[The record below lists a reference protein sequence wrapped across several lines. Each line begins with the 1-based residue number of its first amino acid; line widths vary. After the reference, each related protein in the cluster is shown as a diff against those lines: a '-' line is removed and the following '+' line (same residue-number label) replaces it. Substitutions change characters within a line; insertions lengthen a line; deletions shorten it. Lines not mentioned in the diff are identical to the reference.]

1 MMDVAVV
8 TARKASAVG
17 AIETSRDKSR
27 DAIEASRDKSRDA
40 IETSRD
46 RSRNGDGDISQT
58 VTTQRFRVTRHLT
71 QKRHLA
77 HMRRGI
83 SVSETVTRTYQM

>member
-27 DAIEASRDKSRDA
+27 DAIETSRDK
-40 IETSRD
+40 
-46 RSRNGDGDISQT
+46 SRNGDGDISQT